1 MDFDFNLHLDAGRAA
16 RPALDP
22 AAVLDLLVVGAGPA
36 GLNAAL
42 YAARKGLSVGVLAKR
57 RGGQVLDTS
66 AVDNYIGLDGV
77 DGEGLAAKFLAHLA
91 RYEVPVLDE
100 AEVLGYRA
108 EAPLHAVTLASGETY
123 SARALVVA
131 TGSTPRRLGVP
142 GEAAYAGKGVSYCA
156 ICDGPF
162 FAGRDVFV
170 AGGGN
175 SAVQAALDLAQIA
188 RSVTLVHRS
197 ALRADKVLVDR
208 LESHARIAVMLK
220 TRIVEVLGTKS
231 MEGLRVE
238 DVDSGERKGLSGPGL
253 FIEIGHLPNTGA
265 FGPHLRLTDTG
276 EIVVTPR
283 METSVPGLFAAG
295 DVTDF
300 PYKQIVIAAS
310 GGAVAALSANEYIQR
325 HSTQTGLPKEERK

>member
-1 MDFDFNLHLDAGRAA
+1 MGLDFNLRLDARQAA
-16 RPALDP
+16 RSTFDP
-22 AAVLDLLVVGAGPA
+22 GIVHDLLVVGAGPA

-66 AVDNYIGLDGV
+66 AIDNYIGLDGV

-91 RYEVPVLDE
+91 RYDVPVLDE
-100 AEVLGYRA
+100 AEVLDYHS
-108 EAPLHAVTLASGETY
+108 EAPLHAITLASGETY
-123 SARALVVA
+123 RSRTLIVA

-142 GEAAYAGKGVSYCA
+142 GETAYAGKGVSYCA

-162 FAGRDVFV
+162 FSGRDVFV

-175 SAVQAALDLAQIA
+175 SAVQAALDLAKQA

-197 ALRADKVLVDR
+197 AFRADKILIDR
-208 LESHARIAVMLK
+208 LESNARIAVLLR
-220 TRIVEVLGTKS
+220 TRIVEVLGALS
-231 MEGLRVE
+231 MEGLLVE
-238 DVDSGERKGLSGPGL
+238 DVDTGARRELSGPGL

-265 FGPHLRLTDTG
+265 FGKHLQLSETG
-276 EIVVTPR
+276 EILVTSR

-300 PYKQIVIAAS
+300 PYKQIVVAAS
-310 GGAVAALSANEYIQR
+310 GGAIAALSANEYIQR
-325 HSTQTGLPKEERK
+325 NFEQKNSR